1 MNIFFLDENPRIA
14 AQSLCDKHVVKMVL
28 ETAQMCCTAM
38 QLNFE
43 LTPLPSTY
51 KPAFVN
57 HPMTKWVGETDENMN
72 WALLHGICIG
82 DEYTYRYG
90 KKHKSQQVL
99 LDIQD
104 HYFPILND
112 LFYYNRYGIEIS
124 EPPLC
129 VPDHCTAGPGGYRM
143 NYVDV
148 YRKYYNLHK
157 SHLLTYTNR
166 DKPEWLQKLD

>member
-1 MNIFFLDENPRIA
+1 MNIFFLHENPRIA
-14 AQSLCDKHVVKMVL
+14 AQSLCDRHVGKMVL

-43 LTPLPSTY
+43 LTPLP
-51 KPAFVN
+51 
-57 HPMTKWVGETDENMN
+57 DENMN

-82 DEYTYRYG
+82 DEFTHRYG

-99 LDIQD
+99 EDIQD
-104 HYFPILND
+104 HYFPILED
-112 LFYYNRYGIEIS
+112 FYYYNKYGIEIS

-129 VPDHCTAGPGGYRM
+129 VPDDCTAGPGGYRM

-148 YRKYYNLHK
+148 YRDYYNK
-157 SHLLTYTNR
+157 YKRHLFTYTNR
-166 DKPEWLQKLD
+166 DKPEWLLE

>member
-1 MNIFFLDENPRIA
+1 MHLNIFVLSINPREA
-14 AQSLCDKHVVKMVL
+14 AKWHVDKHTVEMPI
-28 ETAQMCCTAM
+28 ETAQILCTVRALYGDKDIPYRTTYIYHPCCHWAAESAENYVW
-38 QLNFE
+38 LCILGIE
-43 LTPLPSTY
+43 L
-51 KPAFVN
+51 
-57 HPMTKWVGETDENMN
+57 
-72 WALLHGICIG
+72 C

-157 SHLLTYTNR
+157 SHLFTYTNR

>member
-14 AQSLCDKHVVKMVL
+14 AQSLCDKHVVKMV
-28 ETAQMCCTAM
+28 
-38 QLNFE
+38 F
-43 LTPLPSTY
+43 
-51 KPAFVN
+51 
-57 HPMTKWVGETDENMN
+57 ETDENMN

-157 SHLLTYTNR
+157 SHLFTYTNR